1 MWVFNIQLVEHVA
14 DKDKGNWRVLNIT
27 EQNTLHWQDS
37 KEERSWNCQNEFS
50 LDRSLV
56 SQLVNEIIFVFIDEL
71 CTQEKEKSHNSTFLI
86 FIFPSSPFQYIGSMF
101 YQLNLF
107 YAEIM

>member
-1 MWVFNIQLVEHVA
+1 M
-14 DKDKGNWRVLNIT
+14 
-27 EQNTLHWQDS
+27 HWQDS
-37 KEERSWNCQNEFS
+37 KEERTWNCQYAFG

-56 SQLVNEIIFVFIDEL
+56 PQLVNEIIFVFIDEF
-71 CTQEKEKSHNSTFLI
+71 CTQRKKKKGHNSTFLV
-86 FIFPSSPFQYIGSMF
+86 FIFPSSPFQYAGCMF